1 MDWDGEVPS
10 AKSLLLLE
18 GNPWRKQE
26 DVEIQSSALEER
38 AGGRE
43 NV

>member
-1 MDWDGEVPS
+1 MDWGGERPS
-10 AKSLLLLE
+10 AKSLLLLK
-18 GNPWRKQE
+18 GNPWGKQA